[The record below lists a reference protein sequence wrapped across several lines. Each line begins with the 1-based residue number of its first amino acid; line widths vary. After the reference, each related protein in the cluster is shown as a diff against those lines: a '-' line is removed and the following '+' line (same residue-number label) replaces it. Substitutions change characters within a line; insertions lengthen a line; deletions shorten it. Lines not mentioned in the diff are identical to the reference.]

1 MESPIIRQL
10 IKDKKIS
17 EKELAGKNEKYIISL
32 LEHPQKGI
40 ARALVI
46 AGSDKRGTI
55 YGIYELSRQMG
66 VSPWYWWADVPT
78 VHREN
83 VYIRPGSYS
92 DGEPKVKYRGIFLN
106 DEAPALSGWA
116 HENSAA
122 SIVSFTKSIRISFTS
137 ER

>member
-66 VSPWYWWADVPT
+66 VSPWYWWQMFRQYIEKMYISVPEVILT
-78 VHREN
+78 GN
-83 VYIRPGSYS
+83 L
-92 DGEPKVKYRGIFLN
+92 K
-106 DEAPALSGWA
+106 
-116 HENSAA
+116 
-122 SIVSFTKSIRISFTS
+122 
-137 ER
+137 